1 MNFEKKDSF
10 GELGERW
17 RLRHKLSVALIP
29 EHSSRIH
36 PLRSSSE
43 SGAMAEPQ
51 QNLVGP
57 QVRRIRLAAGLSQ
70 AALTAKL
77 QIAGWDISR
86 GGVSKIESRLRLVND
101 AEVFLLAKVL
111 QCSLV
116 DLFPTK
122 VSAIKG
128 VLRQGKGE

>member
-1 MNFEKKDSF
+1 
-10 GELGERW
+10 
-17 RLRHKLSVALIP
+17 
-29 EHSSRIH
+29 
-36 PLRSSSE
+36 
-43 SGAMAEPQ
+43 MAEPQ

-70 AALTAKL
+70 AALAAKL

-101 AEVFLLAKVL
+101 AEVFLLTRVL
-111 QCSLV
+111 QCSL
-116 DLFPTK
+116 DGLFPSK
-122 VSAIKG
+122 VTSIKS